1 MKTWAI
7 IGGGNGGQ
15 TMAGHLGILGEKVRI
30 YKRSQQGVD
39 KINKTR
45 KIILHHAIEGVGRI
59 EFATSNIAEAMEG
72 ADIIMLI
79 LPSTSHEQVAKMM
92 IPHLEDGQV
101 LLIHPEESCGAIQFR
116 HIMKQMGCTKN
127 IVVGATS
134 SLLYA
139 TRLIEDGECYVNG
152 FKPSVP
158 MAALPATDNKKL
170 QDAICDVLPF
180 FYLYNNVL
188 EISIDNLNALM
199 HSGPI
204 LLNTSRIEARPFIP
218 YQYYIEGITP
228 SVAKFIEAMDE
239 ERIAVAKAL
248 GINQRCLR
256 DEYVDMYHYGNK
268 DMSLYEVVSTNPG
281 YMGLMI
287 DDTIHTRYVIE
298 DIPYS
303 LVPLCALG
311 ELTGVPTPC
320 MSAVCT
326 IGKAILGDELDE
338 GRTLKNLGLEN
349 TSVDQFLEYINNG
362 ACNC

>member
-15 TMAGHLGILGEKVRI
+15 TMAGHLGILGERVRL
-30 YKRSQQGVD
+30 YKRSQKGVD
-39 KINKTR
+39 KINETKE
-45 KIILHHAIEGVGRI
+45 IILHHAIEGVGKI
-59 EFATSNIAEAMEG
+59 EFATTKVAKAIDG

-79 LPSTSHEQVAKMM
+79 LPSNTHEQVAREI
-92 IPHLEDGQV
+92 IPNLKDGQV
-101 LLIHPEESCGAIQFR
+101 VLIHPEESCGALQFR
-116 HIMKQMGCTKN
+116 HIMNQMGCKKD
-127 IVVGATS
+127 VVIGSTS
-134 SLLYA
+134 TLLYA
-139 TRLIEDGECYVNG
+139 TRLIQDGECYVNG
-152 FKPSVP
+152 FKQSVP
-158 MAALPATDNKKL
+158 MAALPATDNQRLK
-170 QDAICDVLPF
+170 DAICTVLPF
-180 FYLYNNVL
+180 FFLYNNVL

-228 SVAKFIEAMDE
+228 SIAKFIESMDA

-256 DEYVDMYHYGNK
+256 DEYIDMYHYGNK
-268 DMSLYEVVSTNPG
+268 DMSLYEIVSTNPG
-281 YMGLMI
+281 YIGLMV

-303 LVPLCALG
+303 LVALCALG

-320 MSAVCT
+320 MSAICT

-338 GRTLKNLGLEN
+338 GRTLRNLGLEGM
-349 TSVDQFLEYINNG
+349 TIEQFLKYVNG
-362 ACNC
+362 

>member
-15 TMAGHLGILGEKVRI
+15 TMAGHLGILGEKVRL
-30 YKRSQQGVD
+30 YKRSQEGVD
-39 KINKTR
+39 KINETKE
-45 KIILHHAIEGVGRI
+45 IILHHAIEGVGKI
-59 EFATSNIAEAMEG
+59 EFATTSIPEVMDG
-72 ADIIMLI
+72 ADVIMLI
-79 LPSTSHEQVAKMM
+79 LPSNTHEQVAREM
-92 IPHLEDGQV
+92 IPHLKDGQV
-101 LLIHPEESCGAIQFR
+101 VLIHPEESCGALQFR
-116 HIMKQMGCTKN
+116 HIMNQMGCTKN
-127 IVVGATS
+127 VVIGSTS
-134 SLLYA
+134 TLLYA
-139 TRLIEDGECYVNG
+139 TRLIKDGECYVNG
-152 FKPSVP
+152 FKQSVP
-158 MAALPATDNKKL
+158 MAALPATDNQRLK
-170 QDAICDVLPF
+170 DAICDVLPY

-228 SVAKFIEAMDE
+228 SIAKFIEAMDA

-248 GINQRCLR
+248 GIDQRCLR
-256 DEYVDMYHYGNK
+256 DEYVDMYHYGTK

-287 DDTIHTRYVIE
+287 NDTIHTRYVIE

-311 ELTGVPTPC
+311 KLTGVPTPC
-320 MSAVCT
+320 MSAICT
-326 IGKAILGDELDE
+326 IGYAILGDELDE
-338 GRTLKNLGLEN
+338 GRTLRNLGLEGM
-349 TSVDQFLEYINNG
+349 TVEEFLQYVNG
-362 ACNC
+362 

>member
-15 TMAGHLGILGEKVRI
+15 TMAGHLGLLGEKVRL
-30 YKRSQQGVD
+30 YKRSQEGVD
-39 KINKTR
+39 SINKS
-45 KIILHHAIEGVGRI
+45 KEIILHHAIEGVGKI
-59 EFATSNIAEAMEG
+59 EFATTSIKDAMEG

-79 LPSTSHEQVAKMM
+79 LPSNTHEQVAKEMV
-92 IPHLEDGQV
+92 PHLQDGQV
-101 LLIHPEESCGAIQFR
+101 ILIHPEESCGALQFR
-116 HIMKQMGCTKN
+116 HIMNQMGCTKDV
-127 IVVGATS
+127 VVGSTS
-134 SLLYA
+134 TLLYA
-139 TRLIEDGECYVNG
+139 TRLIKDGECYVNG
-152 FKPSVP
+152 FKQSVP
-158 MAALPATDNKKL
+158 MAALPASDNQRLK
-170 QDAICDVLPF
+170 DAICDVLPYF
-180 FYLYNNVL
+180 FLYNNVL

-228 SVAKFIEAMDE
+228 SVAKFIEAMDV

-268 DMSLYEVVSTNPG
+268 NMSLYEVVSTNPG

-287 DDTIHTRYVIE
+287 NDTIHTRYVIE

-320 MSAVCT
+320 MSAICT

-338 GRTLKNLGLEN
+338 GRTLKNLGLQDMTVE
-349 TSVDQFLEYINNG
+349 QFLKYVNG
-362 ACNC
+362 

>member
-15 TMAGHLGILGEKVRI
+15 TMAGHLGILGEKVRL
-30 YKRSQQGVD
+30 YKRSQQGVN
-39 KINKTR
+39 KINETKE
-45 KIILHHAIEGVGRI
+45 IILHHAIEGVGKI
-59 EFATSNIAEAMEG
+59 EFATTSIAKAIDG

-79 LPSTSHEQVAKMM
+79 LPSNTHEKVAREM
-92 IPHLEDGQV
+92 IPHLKDGQV
-101 LLIHPEESCGAIQFR
+101 ILIHPEESCGALQFR
-116 HIMKQMGCTKN
+116 HIMKQMGCTKD
-127 IVVGATS
+127 IVIGSTS
-134 SLLYA
+134 TLLYA
-139 TRLIEDGECYVNG
+139 TRLIQDGECYVNG
-152 FKPSVP
+152 FKQSVP
-158 MAALPATDNKKL
+158 MAALPAADNQRLK
-170 QDAICDVLPF
+170 DAICDVLPYF
-180 FYLYNNVL
+180 FLYKNVL

-204 LLNTSRIEARPFIP
+204 LLNTSRIEARPFVS

-228 SVAKFIEAMDE
+228 SIAKFIEAMDV

-256 DEYVDMYHYGNK
+256 DEYIDMYHYGNK
-268 DMSLYEVVSTNPG
+268 DMSLYEIVSTNPG

-287 DDTIHTRYVIE
+287 DDTIHSRYVIE

-320 MSAVCT
+320 MSAICT
-326 IGKAILGDELDE
+326 IGRAILGDELDE
-338 GRTLKNLGLEN
+338 GRTLRNLGLEGM
-349 TSVDQFLEYINNG
+349 TVEQFLKYVNG
-362 ACNC
+362 